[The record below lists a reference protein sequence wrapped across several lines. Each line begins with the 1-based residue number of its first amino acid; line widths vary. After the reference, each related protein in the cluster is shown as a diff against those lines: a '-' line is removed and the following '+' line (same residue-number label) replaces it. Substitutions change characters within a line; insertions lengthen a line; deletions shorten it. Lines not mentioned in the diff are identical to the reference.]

1 MTVTDN
7 KSVKTDVS
15 MSIEELNI
23 SIILKDTKP
32 SASFY
37 ALLLEGKLKK
47 YILKKNKKGCT

>member
-47 YILKKNKKGCT
+47 YILKKK

>member
-1 MTVTDN
+1 MTVTNN

-37 ALLLEGKLKK
+37 ALLHEVKLK
-47 YILKKNKKGCT
+47 INK